1 MFILQLSDFWIN
13 IGETLQELWNQVGSW
28 NWDNILK
35 YFQNVSLGTVA
46 LGILTIT
53 AKVGIPLLKN
63 SNKPV
68 LKSLGDLYDKIN
80 VLEKKDQTISN
91 VLKEW
96 IGLQSDINQYSKTLK
111 PEHKEA
117 FKNLAV
123 AMRMVDN
130 QEIQEAADK
139 IDEII
144 EDNKIDV
151 AEVQELIE
159 STELGEVVMEA
170 NINDIIPKGE

>member
-53 AKVGIPLLKN
+53 AKIGIPLLKN

-96 IGLQSDINQYSKTLK
+96 IGGD
-111 PEHKEA
+111 
-117 FKNLAV
+117 
-123 AMRMVDN
+123 
-130 QEIQEAADK
+130 
-139 IDEII
+139 
-144 EDNKIDV
+144 
-151 AEVQELIE
+151 
-159 STELGEVVMEA
+159 
-170 NINDIIPKGE
+170 